1 MDQRGRAGDP
11 EPDLAAEAFARL
23 ETRISEMDG
32 RIALM
37 TRALEHIAIEKQGI
51 EIPDYT
57 PTLTKMNSYL
67 VELAAQAQKMAK
79 APALQMTPEDMAD
92 RIDQVARQAREADRV
107 NIEQARMLLNDA
119 RESQLRAI
127 GHLRSRREQGWHMA
141 YSAMGAT
148 VAVMLLWLIYPGWAA
163 SIGPQSWLWPESVAR
178 RTMGEP
184 TLWEAG
190 TRLLETGNPRA
201 WQAIVEG
208 MDILKAN
215 SEALSECEQTAAKS
229 NRLVRCTILIRNT
242 ERSRE

>member
-1 MDQRGRAGDP
+1 MDQLGNAGDP

-23 ETRISEMDG
+23 EMRISEMDG

-51 EIPDYT
+51 VIPDYT

-79 APALQMTPEDMAD
+79 APALQMTPENMVD

-119 RESQLRAI
+119 RANQMRAI
-127 GHLRSRREQGWHMA
+127 GHLRTRREQIWHMA
-141 YSAMGAT
+141 YSAMGAI
-148 VAVMLLWLIYPGWAA
+148 VAVMLLWLLYPGWAA
-163 SIGPQSWLWPESVAR
+163 SIGPQSWLWPERVAR

-184 TLWEAG
+184 TLWDAG
-190 TRLLETGNPRA
+190 IRLMRTADPKV
-201 WQAIVEG
+201 WKAIVR
-208 MDILKAN
+208 DVDLARANRAAIDDCLQKTAKA
-215 SEALSECEQTAAKS
+215 EKPT
-229 NRLVRCTILIRNT
+229 RCVIFVEPET
-242 ERSRE
+242 S

>member
-1 MDQRGRAGDP
+1 MDQHGHAGDP
-11 EPDLAAEAFARL
+11 EPDFAAEAFARL
-23 ETRISEMDG
+23 EMRISEMDG

-79 APALQMTPEDMAD
+79 APALQITPENMAD

-119 RESQLRAI
+119 RENQMRAI
-127 GHLRSRREQGWHMA
+127 GHLRTRREQRWHMA
-141 YSAMGAT
+141 YSAIGAT
-148 VAVMLLWLIYPGWAA
+148 VAVMLLWLLYPGWAA
-163 SIGPQSWLWPESVAR
+163 NIGPKSWLWPERVAR

-215 SEALSECEQTAAKS
+215 SEALRECEQTAAKS
-229 NRLVRCTILIRNT
+229 SRPVRCTILIRNT
-242 ERSRE
+242 EQLRE

>member
-1 MDQRGRAGDP
+1 MDQRGHAGDP

-23 ETRISEMDG
+23 EMRISEMDG

-79 APALQMTPEDMAD
+79 APALQMTPENMAD

-127 GHLRSRREQGWHMA
+127 GHLRSRREQGLHMA
-141 YSAMGAT
+141 YSALGAM
-148 VAVMLLWLIYPGWAA
+148 VAVMLLWLLYPGWAA
-163 SIGPQSWLWPESVAR
+163 SIGPQSWLWPERVAR

-184 TLWEAG
+184 TLWDAG
-190 TRLLETGNPRA
+190 IRLMRTADPKAWTAIMKDVDLARANRSAINDCVQKTAKAEKPTKCVILVGPET
-201 WQAIVEG
+201 
-208 MDILKAN
+208 
-215 SEALSECEQTAAKS
+215 S
-229 NRLVRCTILIRNT
+229 
-242 ERSRE
+242 

>member
-1 MDQRGRAGDP
+1 MDQRGCAGDP

-23 ETRISEMDG
+23 EIRISELDG

-67 VELAAQAQKMAK
+67 VELVAQAQKMAK
-79 APALQMTPEDMAD
+79 APAMQITPENMAD

-107 NIEQARMLLNDA
+107 NIEQARMLLNDT
-119 RESQLRAI
+119 RENQMRAI
-127 GHLRSRREQGWHMA
+127 GHLRTRREQIWHMA

-148 VAVMLLWLIYPGWAA
+148 VAVMLLWLLYPGWVAN
-163 SIGPQSWLWPESVAR
+163 IGARSWLWPEKVAR
-178 RTMGEP
+178 RVLGEP

-190 TRLLETGNPRA
+190 ERLLHAGNPHGWDVLVNGADLIRA
-201 WQAIVEG
+201 
-208 MDILKAN
+208 N
-215 SEALSECEQTAAKS
+215 RSELEKCKEASA
-229 NRLVRCTILIRNT
+229 RIGGPVRCTIEIRK
-242 ERSRE
+242 

>member
-1 MDQRGRAGDP
+1 MNQRGNVGDP

-23 ETRISEMDG
+23 EMRISEMDG

-51 EIPDYT
+51 DIPDYT

-79 APALQMTPEDMAD
+79 APALQMTPENMAA
-92 RIDQVARQAREADRV
+92 RIDQAALQAREADRV
-107 NIEQARMLLNDA
+107 NIAQARMLLNDA
-119 RESQLRAI
+119 RESQMRAI
-127 GHLRSRREQGWHMA
+127 GHLRTRRAQGWNMA
-141 YSAMGAT
+141 YSALGAT
-148 VAVMLLWLIYPGWAA
+148 VAVMLLWLVHPGWAA
-163 SIGPQSWLWPESVAR
+163 SVGPQSWLWPERVAR

-190 TRLLETGNPRA
+190 TRLLEVGNPRA
-201 WQAIVEG
+201 WQAVVEG

-215 SEALSECEQTAAKS
+215 SEALDKCKKS
-229 NRLVRCTILIRNT
+229 AFKTNSSVQCNIIVPKRIW
-242 ERSRE
+242 EE

>member
-1 MDQRGRAGDP
+1 MDQHGSAGDP

-23 ETRISEMDG
+23 EMRISEMDG

-79 APALQMTPEDMAD
+79 APALQMTPENMAD

-119 RESQLRAI
+119 CERQMRAI
-127 GHLRSRREQGWHMA
+127 GRLRTRREQGWHMA
-141 YSAMGAT
+141 YSAMGAI
-148 VAVMLLWLIYPGWAA
+148 VAVMLLWLLYPGWAA
-163 SIGPQSWLWPESVAR
+163 NIGPQSWLWPERVAQ
-178 RTMGEP
+178 RTLGEVSR
-184 TLWEAG
+184 WDAG
-190 TRLLETGNPRA
+190 IRLMRSANPDGWR
-201 WQAIVEG
+201 
-208 MDILKAN
+208 
-215 SEALSECEQTAAKS
+215 ALSHSAVIAHENRKALAACEAKALKTRKS
-229 NRLVRCTILIRNT
+229 VNCLI
-242 ERSRE
+242 SIHQPA